1 MINIKA
7 VLLDFDGTLANTTDV
22 IIQTMFATIKELNLP
37 ERTYE
42 ECAATIGLRLPEVQK
57 ALFPDADLSPDAYAQ
72 TYRRLF
78 NIFNSDG
85 AVKIYPNVME
95 TLAELKKRGMILTIA
110 SSRSHRTL
118 DDFVRNLGL
127 SDTITYVLGGEDV
140 TQGKPDPQAV
150 NMTLEKY
157 GFKPDEAIVVGDTVF
172 DIDMGRNAGTKTC
185 GVTYGNGSRESMA
198 NADWLID
205 DFSELLKLI

>member
-1 MINIKA
+1 MSNIKA
-7 VLLDFDGTLANTTDV
+7 VILDFDGTLANTTDV
-22 IIQTMFATIKELNLP
+22 IIRTMYAMIKELNLP
-37 ERTYE
+37 ERTYQ

-78 NIFNSDG
+78 NVFNSDG
-85 AVKIYPNVME
+85 AVKIYPNVLE
-95 TLAELKKRGMILTIA
+95 TLAELKNRGMTLTIA

-127 SDTITYVLGGEDV
+127 TDTITYVLGGEDV
-140 TQGKPDPQAV
+140 TQGKPAPQAV
-150 NMTLEKY
+150 NMTLKKY
-157 GFKPDEAIVVGDTVF
+157 GLRPEEVIVVGDTVF

-198 NADWLID
+198 DADWLID
-205 DFSELLKLI
+205 DFSELLELV

>member
-1 MINIKA
+1 MSKIKA

-22 IIQTMFATIKELNLP
+22 IVQTMYATIRELNLP

-42 ECAATIGLRLPEVQK
+42 ECIATIGLKLPAVQK
-57 ALFPDADLSPDAYAQ
+57 ALFPDIDIEADAYEK

-78 NIFNSDG
+78 NIYNADG
-85 AVKIYPNVME
+85 AVKVYPNVLE
-95 TLAELKKRGMILTIA
+95 TLEELKRRGMLLTIA

-127 SDTITYVLGGEDV
+127 SDTITYVIGGEDV
-140 TQGKPDPQAV
+140 TKGKPDPQAV
-150 NMTLEKY
+150 NMTLAQ
-157 GFKPDEAIVVGDTVF
+157 FNISADEAIVVGDTHF

-185 GVTYGNGSRESMA
+185 GVTYGNGTRESMS

-205 DFSELLKLI
+205 DFSELLSIL

>member
-37 ERTYE
+37 ERTNE

-157 GFKPDEAIVVGDTVF
+157 GLKPDEAIVVGDTVF